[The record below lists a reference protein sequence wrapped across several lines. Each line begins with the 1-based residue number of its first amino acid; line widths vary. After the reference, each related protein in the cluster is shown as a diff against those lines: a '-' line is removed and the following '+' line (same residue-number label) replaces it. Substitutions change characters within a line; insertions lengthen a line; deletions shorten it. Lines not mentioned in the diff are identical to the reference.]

1 VGCQQGYVFLAGI
14 TFGAVRWIRPHADL
28 WRFMGGDHHINQSTF
43 VLCRPFPWS
52 GASASLCVAGL
63 MLLGPA
69 AMWHRREFLEPS
81 RAAVFAI

>member
-43 VLCRPFPWS
+43 GPLQAFPMVRRIGKLVRCRVD
-52 GASASLCVAGL
+52 VA
-63 MLLGPA
+63 
-69 AMWHRREFLEPS
+69 
-81 RAAVFAI
+81 RAGGDVA